1 MTEKSLESSNKISP
15 CGRNDK
21 LIIIQSSQRFDRAS
35 RLAPAA
41 GFKPVGPTL
50 KCCADQF
57 DSEPGLIRLREKIM
71 NFDVDL
77 EKIRLTAEEYYR
89 SGDFYCSEAIV
100 KTIKDAFSLSVS
112 DDVIALASGFPVGI
126 GGAGCTC
133 GAVTG
138 GVMALGLVFGRSKPK
153 DKKVDRAMKLSGE
166 LHNIFKKN
174 HKSLCCRTLNRYMIM
189 GSSRQMK
196 QCIAFTGEM
205 AQETARI
212 IIREQ
217 YNKNSSII

>member
-1 MTEKSLESSNKISP
+1 MMKHLDI
-15 CGRNDK
+15 
-21 LIIIQSSQRFDRAS
+21 
-35 RLAPAA
+35 
-41 GFKPVGPTL
+41 
-50 KCCADQF
+50 
-57 DSEPGLIRLREKIM
+57 
-71 NFDVDL
+71 DL

-100 KTIKDAFSLSVS
+100 KTIKDAFGLPIS
-112 DDVIALASGFPVGI
+112 DEVISMASGFPVGI

-133 GAVTG
+133 GAVSG
-138 GVMALGLVFGRSKPK
+138 GVMALGLVFGRTTPK
-153 DKKVDRAMKLSGE
+153 DSKVDKAMNLSRQ
-166 LHNIFKKN
+166 LHDIFKKR
-174 HKSLCCRTLNRYMIM
+174 HKHLCCRTLNKYMIM

-217 YNKNSSII
+217 NK